1 MKLRVRAYNVEF
13 GDAIL
18 ISIPEKD
25 QDENEIYKHILID
38 VGNRGTPN
46 DNRLF
51 KPVIDDIKE
60 ELNGNPLDLYVMTHE
75 HLDHVQG
82 LPYAEKKHYGDEDV
96 LLNLLKPK
104 HSWFPVSS
112 DESSNAYLKMVEIK
126 ESLRNID
133 SYLKSV
139 EAMGVPIR
147 NHIETLWAINNI
159 DRTQDCVKYLLNFDG
174 KCFVHREFDTTGQHP
189 FSEAKIKIWAPE
201 KEITTYLSNIKPQSI
216 KLKNRTVPLIPPHGV
231 DASVFFD
238 LVASREGF
246 YENLLAANSSIN
258 NTSIVLCIEWH
269 GNKLLFTGDAEEQS
283 WETMKKNNVLEKVDF
298 LKVSHHGS
306 HNGTPDST
314 ILDIILPAVSR
325 DSQFALVST
334 AENVYDTVPDDET
347 LSIIEERCKEL
358 YRLDEITPGESKDIF
373 FEPKP

>member
-25 QDENEIYKHILID
+25 QYDNEIYKHILID

-51 KPVIDDIKE
+51 EPVIDDIKK

-82 LPYAEKKHYGDEDV
+82 LPYVEKNLYGNKTE
-96 LLNLLKPK
+96 LLDLLEPK
-104 HSWFPVSS
+104 HSWFPISS
-112 DESSNAYLKMVEIK
+112 DDNSDAKLKMDKIITTLK
-126 ESLRNID
+126 NID
-133 SYLKSV
+133 TYLESMRV
-139 EAMGVPIR
+139 MGVPIGT
-147 NHIETLWAINNI
+147 HFETLWAINNI
-159 DRTQDCVKYLLNFDG
+159 GRTRDCVNYLLKFEGN
-174 KCFVHREFDTTGQHP
+174 CFIHRDFITEGHHP
-189 FSEAKIKIWAPE
+189 FSEAEIRIWAPE
-201 KEITTYLSNIKPQSI
+201 KDITTYFSNLTLQSI
-216 KLKNRTVPLIPPHGV
+216 ELNKRTVPLSPPHGV
-231 DASVFFD
+231 DASTFFE

-258 NTSIVLCIEWH
+258 NTSIVFCIKWR
-269 GNKLLFTGDAEEQS
+269 GNRLLFTGDAEEQS
-283 WETMKKNNVLEKVDF
+283 WKAMKQNNVLEKVNF

-306 HNGTPDST
+306 HNGTPDT
-314 ILDIILPAVSR
+314 DILDIILPLENKEE
-325 DSQFALVST
+325 QFALVST

-347 LSIIEERCKEL
+347 LRIIEERCNKL
-358 YRLDEITPGESKDIF
+358 YRLNEITPGEYQDIF
-373 FEPKP
+373 FEPKT

>member
-25 QDENEIYKHILID
+25 QYDNEIYKHILID

-51 KPVIDDIKE
+51 EPVIDDIKK

-82 LPYAEKKHYGDEDV
+82 LPYVEKNLYGNKTE
-96 LLNLLKPK
+96 LLDLLEPK
-104 HSWFPVSS
+104 HSWFPISS
-112 DESSNAYLKMVEIK
+112 DDNSDAKLKMDKIITTLK
-126 ESLRNID
+126 NID
-133 SYLKSV
+133 TYLESMRV
-139 EAMGVPIR
+139 MGVPIGT
-147 NHIETLWAINNI
+147 HFETLWAINNI
-159 DRTQDCVKYLLNFDG
+159 GRTRDCVNYLLKFEGN
-174 KCFVHREFDTTGQHP
+174 CFIHRDFITEGHHP
-189 FSEAKIKIWAPE
+189 FSEAEIRIWAPE
-201 KEITTYLSNIKPQSI
+201 KDITTYFSNLTLQSI
-216 KLKNRTVPLIPPHGV
+216 ELNKRTVPLIPPHGV
-231 DASVFFD
+231 DASTFFE

-258 NTSIVLCIEWH
+258 NTSIVFCIKWR
-269 GNKLLFTGDAEEQS
+269 GNRLLFTGDAEEQS
-283 WETMKKNNVLEKVDF
+283 WKAMKQNNVLEKVNF

-306 HNGTPDST
+306 HNGTPDT
-314 ILDIILPAVSR
+314 DILDIILPLENKEE
-325 DSQFALVST
+325 QFALVST

-347 LSIIEERCKEL
+347 LRIIEERCNKL
-358 YRLDEITPGESKDIF
+358 YRLNEITPGEYQDIF
-373 FEPKP
+373 FEPKT